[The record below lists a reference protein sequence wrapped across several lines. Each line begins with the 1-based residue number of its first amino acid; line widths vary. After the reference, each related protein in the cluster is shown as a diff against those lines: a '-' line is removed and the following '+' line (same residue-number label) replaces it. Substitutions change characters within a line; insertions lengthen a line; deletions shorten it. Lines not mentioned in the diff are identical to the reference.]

1 MSFVMIVVMVLLAQV
16 VLPLLRQFPLNLW
29 SSTIY
34 VFDVVGA
41 VKAFDSR
48 SVSLVF
54 FKKRGL
60 GVEFCCLRLLLL

>member
-54 FKKRGL
+54 
-60 GVEFCCLRLLLL
+60 